1 MNGPI
6 ARVTHAY
13 PVPRELKK
21 FMAKPKDDIVFT
33 FINPTDALVRLL
45 VMSPLAG

>member
-1 MNGPI
+1 MSGPI
-6 ARVTHAY
+6 ARVTHRY
-13 PVPRELKK
+13 PVPRELKR
-21 FMAKPKDDIVFT
+21 FMAKPKDEIVFT